1 MKTVRAIDVLDYYD
15 GVEIFK
21 ARDERGENYLGLRI
35 DTSGDHDRYA
45 VVGVRPERL
54 REFCS
59 GKLDLRELML
69 ETPKGE
75 WYVTV
80 ASMAFGQP
88 MPLKLQDTP
97 LEQADVLPSP
107 GFTLDADLHNDRSI
121 GECRS
126 SDDESG
132 VEASGIAP
140 AQLP

>member
-1 MKTVRAIDVLDYYD
+1 MKTIRATDVLDYYD
-15 GVEIFK
+15 GIEIFA
-21 ARDERGENYLGLRI
+21 ARDERGEDYLGLRI

-45 VVGVRPERL
+45 VVAVRSKRL

-59 GKLDLRELML
+59 GKLDLRDLML
-69 ETPKGE
+69 EAPKGE

-88 MPLKLQDTP
+88 MPLKLQDKP

-107 GFTLDADLHNDRSI
+107 GFTLDTDLPDDSPI
-121 GECRS
+121 GQCRS

-140 AQLP
+140 AQSP

>member
-1 MKTVRAIDVLDYYD
+1 MKTIRATDVLDYYD
-15 GVEIFK
+15 GIEIF
-21 ARDERGENYLGLRI
+21 AACDERGEDYLGLRI

-45 VVGVRPERL
+45 VVAVRSKRL

-59 GKLDLRELML
+59 GKLELRELML
-69 ETPKGE
+69 EAPKGE

-80 ASMAFGQP
+80 ASVAFGQP

-97 LEQADVLPSP
+97 LEQANVLPSP
-107 GFTLDADLHNDRSI
+107 GFTLDAELPDDRSI